1 MIIFPNQTSLV
12 PVSLEKRTVD
22 SKQANKMVNMSGAGA
37 NTRPPSSIK
46 GTRLKRNKWA
56 SAGTGW

>member
-12 PVSLEKRTVD
+12 PVSLEKRAVD
-22 SKQANKMVNMSGAGA
+22 SRQANKVVNMSGAGT
-37 NTRPPSSIK
+37 NTRHPGSLK

-56 SAGTGW
+56 CAGAGW